1 MITVLLLNYAR
12 LIGASRT
19 PIEKG
24 KKTAVAKE
32 ANSVP
37 IKFGMKYFRSTNSS
51 QEMQNCP
58 CFLVYRWF
66 QQNSDLV
73 KSGRL
78 ALH

>member
-1 MITVLLLNYAR
+1 MSWQLGRAINASESRCVITVLLLNYVR

-24 KKTAVAKE
+24 KKAAVAKE

-51 QEMQNCP
+51 QEM
-58 CFLVYRWF
+58 
-66 QQNSDLV
+66 
-73 KSGRL
+73 
-78 ALH
+78 